1 MPFDPRISLAVE
13 SPKFS
18 SPLEDYAKFMSLKD
32 LVDQRRVRDLQVRRL
47 ELQEQ
52 EDQRK
57 RAEDAQFRQGLST
70 LPENADAIT
79 TLRHLGPRGLPLA
92 KELDDARTAKLT
104 RQAKEDELNQVR
116 LKVRANY
123 AGTLYRLPEKERA
136 AMVEHLTQE
145 QLRANV
151 LHPEAANEPLQ
162 LDDNSLLSMYSL
174 GYGPKDTGELVNAAA
189 KAKADREKEAF
200 DRSLKQIELAGHYA
214 GTVSDQPSYE
224 RWSSMLPLELRAI
237 LDKTYTPESMQ
248 RAQNAMLTAQQRTT
262 AQQQAQPNAVGDF
275 IRIATDP
282 KSSRED
288 QERADKALAMFATQ
302 AKAGSPTTIIG
313 PHQKVGD
320 EAKLRDDFRQESKN
334 YTVLR
339 DAFTKIKG
347 ASESQTGPGDIS
359 LVYGYMRMLDPGSTV
374 REGEFATAQ
383 NAGSIPQRITAM
395 YNKALNGERL
405 DPAIRSQFVS
415 EANKIYSQS
424 LEDHRK
430 IRDRYREITVRS
442 GLDPENV
449 VIDYSP
455 APVPGAPAPKQ
466 QTGGAPSAG
475 GVPNPIMKPG
485 EVLVKAPDGKTY
497 SFPNAAAAD
506 VFKKR
511 AGIK

>member
-1 MPFDPRISLAVE
+1 MKAGGVKAGISGFKAQNEALKAQRDAAE
-13 SPKFS
+13 S
-18 SPLEDYAKFMSLKD
+18 
-32 LVDQRRVRDLQVRRL
+32 
-47 ELQEQ
+47 
-52 EDQRK
+52 
-57 RAEDAQFRQGLST
+57 
-70 LPENADAIT
+70 
-79 TLRHLGPRGLPLA
+79 
-92 KELDDARTAKLT
+92 
-104 RQAKEDELNQVR
+104 
-116 LKVRANY
+116 
-123 AGTLYRLPEKERA
+123 
-136 AMVEHLTQE
+136 
-145 QLRANV
+145 
-151 LHPEAANEPLQ
+151 
-162 LDDNSLLSMYSL
+162 
-174 GYGPKDTGELVNAAA
+174 AA
-189 KAKADREKEAF
+189 KADKERLEAEN
-200 DRSLKQIELAGHYA
+200 RRNLMLANTAESLKYLGDNPELQQSEYKRAAPYFQKSGWITPEQAAAPLDMNMVDALIVRGGGAKRLEDVRNDIAKRGEEKAKAARETSLGQIQLAGHYI

-224 RWSSMLPLELRAI
+224 RWSSMLPLELRGV
-237 LDKTYTPESMQ
+237 LDKAYSPEGME
-248 RAQNAMLTAQQRTT
+248 RAKSVMLTAQQR
-262 AQQQAQPNAVGDF
+262 AAEERQAQPNAVGDF

-424 LEDHRK
+424 LEDHKK
-430 IRDRYREITVRS
+430 IRDRYRDITTRS

-455 APVPGAPAPKQ
+455 APVPGTPAPKQ